1 MGILRKQ
8 QAKLGT
14 ILTLLIL
21 LLGLT
26 SCTKTPFSILAQSSN
41 PNIALGN
48 PSQASPQNPNN
59 YLIERPQYVLSYN
72 RSRNIANWVSWQLTP
87 DWLGKLPRG
96 NFSPDMSLP
105 SGWPEITPAD
115 YTGSGFDR
123 GHLVPAADRNAT
135 PADSAAVFLMT
146 NIFPQAPDNN
156 RGPWEKLERYCRDL
170 AKEDNQLYIIAGV
183 AGEGGQGSRGH
194 RNTIGRS
201 KKIAVPAQVWKVVVV
216 NEGFGGASLSGDSR
230 VIAVIM
236 PNQQGIENQDWRDFR
251 TSVKEI
257 EALTGYDLLSNL
269 PPELQAELETKVDDR

>member
-1 MGILRKQ
+1 MGMLRFLKARWGAILP
-8 QAKLGT
+8 
-14 ILTLLIL
+14 LIL

-26 SCTKTPFSILAQSSN
+26 GCTQASISIVVQSAN
-41 PNIALGN
+41 PNLALGN
-48 PSQASPQNPNN
+48 PSQASNRDPNN

-72 RSRNIANWVSWQLTP
+72 RSRNIANWVSWQLAP
-87 DWLGKLPRG
+87 DWLGSLPRG
-96 NFSPDMSLP
+96 NFAPDTSLP
-105 SGWPEITPAD
+105 AGWPEITPAD

-135 PADSAAVFLMT
+135 PEDSAAVFLMT

-156 RGPWEKLERYCRDL
+156 RGPWEKLERYCREL
-170 AKEDNQLYIIAGV
+170 AKNSNQLYIIAGV
-183 AGEGGQGSRGH
+183 SGQGGVGTRGA
-194 RNTIGRS
+194 RETIGRS
-201 KKIAVPAQVWKVVVV
+201 KKITVPAKVWKVVVV
-216 NEGFGGASLSGDSR
+216 NEGFGGASLRGDSR

-257 EALTGYDLLSNL
+257 ETLTGYDLLSNL